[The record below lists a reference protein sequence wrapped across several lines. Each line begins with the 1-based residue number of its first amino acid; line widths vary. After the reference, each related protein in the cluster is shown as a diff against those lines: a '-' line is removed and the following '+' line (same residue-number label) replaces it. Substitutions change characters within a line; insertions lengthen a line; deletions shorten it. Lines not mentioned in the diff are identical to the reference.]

1 MRFAEALLELS
12 GDSVFADAIEQSFYN
27 AYLGSFNTE
36 RALSTQH
43 PDKKDVPQV
52 MPFDSYSPLVADR
65 RGRKVGGYNIFPDG
79 TFYGCCACIGAAG
92 SGIMPRFALLRS
104 KKGIVLN
111 FYERGTI
118 NTKTPAGFNLT
129 VTQNTAYPVDGKVK
143 IELSLEKDEA
153 FDIALRIPTW
163 CTNAKVTIDGKISN
177 ADSGYYTIGRQW
189 KNGDVIEL
197 DLPMDVQRILPPE
210 GAENHGKF
218 AAYKR
223 GPIVLAADA
232 RLIDP
237 ASIIDIACNVNG
249 IAEHNL
255 VNCQEIKD
263 TIECV
268 ELTRSDGENVRLV
281 DYSSA
286 GKTWTND
293 SRCAAWLYLKDP
305 E

>member
-1 MRFAEALLELS
+1 
-12 GDSVFADAIEQSFYN
+12 
-27 AYLGSFNTE
+27 
-36 RALSTQH
+36 
-43 PDKKDVPQV
+43 
-52 MPFDSYSPLVADR
+52 
-65 RGRKVGGYNIFPDG
+65 
-79 TFYGCCACIGAAG
+79 
-92 SGIMPRFALLRS
+92 MPRFALLRS

-129 VTQNTAYPVDGKVK
+129 VTQNTTYPVDGKVK